1 MLSAA
6 QVATF
11 RREGVLVLPA
21 FVDDKKCEVVRRQMW
36 AATASALPQL
46 RREDP
51 STFLRPAQRSP
62 GNGIDH
68 GPSGICP
75 HLCWFTDEENV
86 NLCVAQGAAP
96 PPHGGD
102 APAFPTSYPLTD
114 EY

>member
-1 MLSAA
+1 MHAA
-6 QVATF
+6 ADGSFAVADQ
-11 RREGVLVLPA
+11 L
-21 FVDDKKCEVVRRQMW
+21 
-36 AATASALPQL
+36 AAAAVASSSLGSTATGSGGSGA
-46 RREDP
+46 R
-51 STFLRPAQRSP
+51 LRPAQRSP